1 MHQFSAVP
9 GESLPLALVPCPCLQ
24 AKSPQRHPERV
35 GDGRNVKANLM
46 AGQERR
52 RGVVGE
58 EHQLLFNTIFHLAT
72 RSGSL
77 HAGDAA
83 LRSHFRAVSR
93 RSVDSALARGAR
105 LWRSH
110 AARVPN
116 SAAPD
121 KEGVALKLCLPKNR
135 RHCKHVCR
143 FIGTSAAAWHLR
155 CSAKP
160 P

>member
-1 MHQFSAVP
+1 
-9 GESLPLALVPCPCLQ
+9 
-24 AKSPQRHPERV
+24 
-35 GDGRNVKANLM
+35 M
-46 AGQERR
+46 AEQERR
-52 RGVVGE
+52 RGAVGE

-83 LRSHFRAVSR
+83 LSRHFRAMSR

-110 AARVPN
+110 AARVSN
-116 SAAPD
+116 SPASD
-121 KEGVALKLCLPKNR
+121 KEGAALKFCLSKNR
-135 RHCKHVCR
+135 RHCKHVYR
-143 FIGTSAAAWHLR
+143 FIGTSTAAWHLR

-160 P
+160 PQHGIIGK